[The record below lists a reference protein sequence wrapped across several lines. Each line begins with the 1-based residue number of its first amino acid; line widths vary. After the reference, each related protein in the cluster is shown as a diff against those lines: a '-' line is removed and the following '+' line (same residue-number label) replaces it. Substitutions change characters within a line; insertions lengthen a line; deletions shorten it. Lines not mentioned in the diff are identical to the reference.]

1 MRLSPWP
8 GVLHSIGLANGFRF
22 RGHLHQFNALLHSWS
37 EACSRSSTEQVVDR
51 IGGSLVAVGN
61 TAFKPGDAS
70 PQEYLN
76 GAIQGFGAGLPDR
89 QRASMQVA
97 RNQKGEQ
104 RMPTTGNPAKPKAT
118 KPRTFW
124 WSFVAFLLMV
134 VVVGGVLFSPV
145 LDSIAV
151 ESVRCVVVSA
161 EPRTASGGSRGSVST
176 PEVLIETSNC
186 GPLVISSGVTF
197 DGRQELA
204 SSFEVG
210 AEYEFEIG
218 WYSRVIMK
226 DVLHEIQAV
235 QGYRLVE

>member
-1 MRLSPWP
+1 
-8 GVLHSIGLANGFRF
+8 
-22 RGHLHQFNALLHSWS
+22 
-37 EACSRSSTEQVVDR
+37 
-51 IGGSLVAVGN
+51 
-61 TAFKPGDAS
+61 
-70 PQEYLN
+70 
-76 GAIQGFGAGLPDR
+76 
-89 QRASMQVA
+89 
-97 RNQKGEQ
+97 
-104 RMPTTGNPAKPKAT
+104 
-118 KPRTFW
+118 
-124 WSFVAFLLMV
+124 MV

-151 ESVRCVVVSA
+151 ENVRCVVVSA
-161 EPRTASGGSRGSVST
+161 EPRTASGGSRGSAST

-210 AEYEFEIG
+210 AEYEFDIG